1 MLAYRTLFRI
11 DRVFGVTSR
20 CFLSKTESFSIL
32 SFRGSE
38 NSAMDGFKKQK
49 MVNLMWRPISTQS
62 SSILAEAGNEVQEV
76 AQCSKSSDVSE
87 EVIKGGVNETA
98 SVVSAGKHSVSLE
111 VGASLIKFIRGKEGT
126 TQMKLEE
133 EMGVKIILPS
143 SRNEDHISIEGG
155 SVECVTKASER
166 IATIIDEVVRSPSL
180 DYSHFVSLPLAIH
193 PELVDKLVNFQNS
206 ILGNHSIARDK
217 QDDQANRETTSVAV
231 DLKANSETNKVNVD
245 IKSIPIVS
253 YPPKAKSKSSTLL
266 DLGIEKSI
274 FIKPS
279 TFHLTVVML
288 KLWNKDRV
296 NAAGDV
302 LKSISPSVMD
312 ALDKKPVF
320 IRLKGLDCMRGPLA
334 KTRVL
339 YAPVEEIGDEGRLLR
354 ACQVIT
360 DAFVK
365 AGLVLE
371 KDAKQSLKLH
381 VTVMNARHR
390 KRRKN
395 NKKKMETFDAR
406 EIHKQFGNEDWG
418 EYLIREAHLSQR
430 FVFDQNGYYRCCASI
445 PFPGE
450 HTA

>member
-11 DRVFGVTSR
+11 DRVFGFTSR
-20 CFLSKTESFSIL
+20 CFQSKPESFSIL

-38 NSAMDGFKKQK
+38 KSAMDGFKKQK
-49 MVNLMWRPISTQS
+49 MVNLVWRPISTQS

-87 EVIKGGVNETA
+87 EDIKGGVNETA

-126 TQMKLEE
+126 THMKLEE

-143 SRNEDHISIEGG
+143 SRNEDYISIEGG

-166 IATIIDEVVRSPSL
+166 IATIVDEVVRSPSL

-206 ILGNHSIARDK
+206 ILGNHSIASDK
-217 QDDQANRETTSVAV
+217 LDDQANRATTSVAV

-296 NAAGDV
+296 NAARDV

-312 ALDKKPVF
+312 ALDNKPVF

-406 EIHKQFGNEDWG
+406 EIHEQFGNEDWG

-430 FVFDQNGYYRCCASI
+430 FMFDQNGYYRCCASL

-450 HTA
+450 QRA